1 LSSNHLIWYEINRI
15 MIGFIM
21 LFILN
26 VLQKPT
32 LIIIIFLIFG
42 LMKNIKLHPRIF
54 FEDVH
59 VFNTFQIYIFNLT
72 EDTLETCNLI

>member
-1 LSSNHLIWYEINRI
+1 

-42 LMKNIKLHPRIF
+42 QMKNIELHPRNF
-54 FEDVH
+54 FEDVNG
-59 VFNTFQIYIFNLT
+59 FNIFQIYIFNLT
-72 EDTLETCNLI
+72 KDTLEICNLIQIITCF